1 MGKKRQ
7 ARESALQ
14 ILFQLEFNENQAE
27 SILSQYWDDKK
38 APQDVV
44 EGTARLVRGVV
55 GRLEEIDSIIQGV
68 SENWRL
74 SRMILIDRNILRIAT
89 YELFFGEGLAPAII
103 MNEAI
108 EIAKKYSGEQ
118 SATFINGIL
127 DALNKKTEA
136 TKPTSEVEDND

>member
-14 ILFQLEFNENQAE
+14 ILFQLEFDENQAE
-27 SILSQYWDDKK
+27 SILSRYWDDKK

>member
-27 SILSQYWDDKK
+27 TILSQYWEDKK
-38 APQDVV
+38 VSPEVV
-44 EGTARLVRGVV
+44 ESTTRIVRGVV
-55 GRLEEIDSIIQGV
+55 DHIDEIDSIIQGV

-74 SRMILIDRNILRIAT
+74 SRMVLIDRNILRIAVF
-89 YELFFGEGLAPAII
+89 ELFFGEKLAPAII

-108 EIAKKYSGEQ
+108 EVAKKYSGEQ

-127 DALNKKTEA
+127 DALNKKAET
-136 TKPTSEVEDND
+136 TKTTSEVEDND

>member
-14 ILFQLEFNENQAE
+14 ILFQLEFNDTQVD
-27 SILSQYWDDKK
+27 SLVSQYWEDRKTS
-38 APQDVV
+38 QEVM
-44 EGTARLVRGVV
+44 ESTSLLVKGVV
-55 GRLEEIDSIIQGV
+55 NHLEEIDSIIQGC

-74 SRMILIDRNILRIAT
+74 SRMVLIDRNILRIAVF
-89 YELFFGEGLAPAII
+89 ELFFGEDLAPAII

-108 EIAKKYSGEQ
+108 EVAKKYSGDQ

-127 DALNKKTEA
+127 DALNKKSDEI
-136 TKPTSEVEDND
+136 KPALKAEDND